1 LKNVAI
7 SIGATE
13 AQMSALNPEL
23 RYKIAPPDRY
33 RLKVPAGTGDLLT
46 AKLDSI
52 PESKPPTRA
61 VVYHR
66 VRRGETLSTIARK
79 YRVHVRSIM
88 RANNLRRSNYI
99 VAGRLLKIPMTGRR
113 YRAVRTSNTEVASAE
128 THTVV
133 RGDNL
138 WNIAKRYGT
147 TTKKIQKINH
157 LRSTKL
163 YTGQVLKLPG
173 SRRGRTAKS
182 SAGSSYRVYS
192 VQAGDSPFAI
202 AQQHKMTLNR
212 LLDINQLSSAS
223 KIFPGQQLYIE

>member
-1 LKNVAI
+1 
-7 SIGATE
+7 
-13 AQMSALNPEL
+13 
-23 RYKIAPPDRY
+23 
-33 RLKVPAGTGDLLT
+33 
-46 AKLDSI
+46 
-52 PESKPPTRA
+52 
-61 VVYHR
+61 
-66 VRRGETLSTIARK
+66 
-79 YRVHVRSIM
+79 M

-113 YRAVRTSNTEVASAE
+113 YRAVRTSNTKVASAE

>member
-1 LKNVAI
+1 
-7 SIGATE
+7 
-13 AQMSALNPEL
+13 
-23 RYKIAPPDRY
+23 
-33 RLKVPAGTGDLLT
+33 VPAGTGDVLT

-66 VRRGETLSTIARK
+66 VRRGETLSMIAKK
-79 YRVHVRSIM
+79 YRVNVNSIM

-99 VAGRLLKIPMTGRR
+99 VAGRLLKIPMAGYR
-113 YRAVRTSNTEVASAE
+113 YQAAIRSDTTVAAAE
-128 THTVV
+128 THKVA

-138 WNIAKRYGT
+138 WNIAQRYGT
-147 TTKKIQKINH
+147 TTKKIQEINN
-157 LRSTKL
+157 LRSTTL

-173 SRRGRTAKS
+173 SGQSRTADS
-182 SAGSSYRVYS
+182 PTGHSYRVYS
-192 VQAGDSPFAI
+192 VQAGDSAFAI
-202 AQQHKMTLNR
+202 AQQHKMNLNR

>member
-1 LKNVAI
+1 
-7 SIGATE
+7 
-13 AQMSALNPEL
+13 
-23 RYKIAPPDRY
+23 
-33 RLKVPAGTGDLLT
+33 
-46 AKLDSI
+46 
-52 PESKPPTRA
+52 
-61 VVYHR
+61 
-66 VRRGETLSTIARK
+66 VRRGETLLTIARK
-79 YRVHVRSIM
+79 YRVHVKSIM

-99 VAGRLLKIPMTGRR
+99 VAGRLLKIPMAGYR
-113 YRAVRTSNTEVASAE
+113 YQAARTSNTKVAAAE
-128 THTVV
+128 THRVA

-147 TTKKIQKINH
+147 TTKKIQDINN

-163 YTGQVLKLPG
+163 YTGQVLMLPG
-173 SRRGRTAKS
+173 SDRSRTAKS